1 MEQELYTS
9 ILLANFR
16 LVNQL
21 TFAHTYYS
29 EVPARQK
36 WGHNKSFITIDRD

>member
-1 MEQELYTS
+1 MERELYTS

-21 TFAHTYYS
+21 TFTHTYYS
-29 EVPARQK
+29 EVPAK
-36 WGHNKSFITIDRD
+36 TKGGHSKSFITVDRD

>member
-36 WGHNKSFITIDRD
+36 GAIINHLSP